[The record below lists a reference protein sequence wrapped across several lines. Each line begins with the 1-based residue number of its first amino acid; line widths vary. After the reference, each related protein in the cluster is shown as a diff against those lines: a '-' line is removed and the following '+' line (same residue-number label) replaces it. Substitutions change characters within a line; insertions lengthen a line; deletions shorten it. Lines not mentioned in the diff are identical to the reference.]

1 MPTIL
6 ALDTATADLAV
17 AVRTDAACVSRSVP
31 SGRRTGSLL
40 TPTVAQVCE
49 EAGVARA
56 DLDAIAVGVGP
67 GPYTSLRAGL
77 MFARTAGFALGIPVV
92 GACTLDVIAR
102 GVPDEGVADR
112 VDSGDSGDSG
122 DSLGTPAARDVG
134 VAPRAVADLGFDAL
148 TPAAAGEP
156 ALLVAIDARRREV
169 YWAAYDGCGRRVT
182 GPRAGPLEEVRSRW
196 PQARLVQQPPDAGV
210 LAAWV
215 AQGMVAGRTAID
227 ATGPG
232 SAPGLALARVPTSWD
247 AARADGAAAGWVP
260 QALLEPEPVYLRR
273 PDAVAPTIAGRS

>member
-6 ALDTATADLAV
+6 ALDTATADLAA

-102 GVPDEGVADR
+102 GCRTR
-112 VDSGDSGDSG
+112 V
-122 DSLGTPAARDVG
+122 SLIVSIPVIPVIPVIRS
-134 VAPRAVADLGFDAL
+134 AL
-148 TPAAAGEP
+148 PQ
-156 ALLVAIDARRREV
+156 
-169 YWAAYDGCGRRVT
+169 RVT
-182 GPRAGPLEEVRSRW
+182 LGSPREPL
-196 PQARLVQQPPDAGV
+196 P
-210 LAAWV
+210 
-215 AQGMVAGRTAID
+215 I
-227 ATGPG
+227 
-232 SAPGLALARVPTSWD
+232 
-247 AARADGAAAGWVP
+247 
-260 QALLEPEPVYLRR
+260 
-273 PDAVAPTIAGRS
+273 